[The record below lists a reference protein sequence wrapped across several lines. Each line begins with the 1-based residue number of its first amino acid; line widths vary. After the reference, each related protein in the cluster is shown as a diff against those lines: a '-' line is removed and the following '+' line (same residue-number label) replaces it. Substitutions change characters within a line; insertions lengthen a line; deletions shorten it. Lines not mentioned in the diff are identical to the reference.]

1 MEFKKKY
8 FDELSNVELYEILK
22 ARAAIFIVEQKCIYQ
37 DLDDI
42 DYNSLHIFYEDNK
55 KIIAYLRIFPKE
67 KDVVQIGRVL
77 SIEHGKGF
85 GGKILSEGI
94 KIIKKEM
101 NVKKIYIE
109 AQKYAIGFYERE
121 GFKVCSQE
129 FLEDGIPHV
138 QMELIL

>member
-8 FDELSNVELYEILK
+8 FNELSNVELYEILK

-101 NVKKIYIE
+101 NVKKYTLKLKNM
-109 AQKYAIGFYERE
+109 QLDFMRE
-121 GFKVCSQE
+121 KDLKSVPKNFWKMEFHMFKWN
-129 FLEDGIPHV
+129 
-138 QMELIL
+138 

>member
-8 FDELSNVELYEILK
+8 FNELSNIELYEILK

-77 SIEHGKGF
+77 SIEQGKGF

>member
-1 MEFKKKY
+1 MNYKS
-8 FDELSNVELYEILK
+8 LSRYLLIINIIIEINDK
-22 ARAAIFIVEQKCIYQ
+22 
-37 DLDDI
+37 
-42 DYNSLHIFYEDNK
+42 
-55 KIIAYLRIFPKE
+55 
-67 KDVVQIGRVL
+67 
-77 SIEHGKGF
+77 EHGKGF

-101 NVKKIYIE
+101 NIKKIYIE